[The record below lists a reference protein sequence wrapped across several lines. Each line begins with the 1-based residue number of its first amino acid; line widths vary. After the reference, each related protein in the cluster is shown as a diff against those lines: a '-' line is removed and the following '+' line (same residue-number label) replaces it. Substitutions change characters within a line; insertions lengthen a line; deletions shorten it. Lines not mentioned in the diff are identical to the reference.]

1 MGVTIRVFLVYDDDS
16 IHRFPLSRFI
26 RLTDREENEC
36 LPEYAGKRVRYALAA
51 IDLVERKPVQLLH
64 TEYGYLDFDANG
76 RIDVEDQE
84 KSHRLGAEMI
94 ELKEEYLLSPKVV
107 HAQGRFAQKRY
118 FDKYR
123 WTPTPELEGEIM
135 LRAWGI
141 KVDDQKKGSEQKL
154 KRLYSVS
161 KRNEVNGKYTQR
173 QGQYLAYIHY
183 YTKIHGCAPSEA
195 DMQRYFRVSPPSV
208 HQMILT
214 LEKRGL
220 IRRLPGQARSISL
233 LVPREELPD
242 LE

>member
-1 MGVTIRVFLVYDDDS
+1 MGVSLRVFLVYDDDS

-51 IDLVERKPVQLLH
+51 IDLVERKPVEFLH
-64 TEYGYLDFDANG
+64 IEYGYLDFDGNG
-76 RIDVEDQE
+76 RIDVVEQE
-84 KSHRLGAEMI
+84 KSDRLGAEMI
-94 ELKEEYLLSPKVV
+94 ELKEEYLLSPKIV
-107 HAQGRFAQKRY
+107 HAQKRFAQKRY

-123 WTPTPELEGEIM
+123 WTPTPELEAAIM
-135 LRAWGI
+135 LTAWGI
-141 KVDDQKKGSEQKL
+141 KLDEQKKGSDQKL
-154 KRLYSVS
+154 KKLYSVS
-161 KRNEVNGKYTQR
+161 KRNEVKEKYTQR

-183 YTKIHGCAPSEA
+183 YTKIHGSAPSQAE
-195 DMQRYFRVSPPSV
+195 MQRYFKVSPPSV

-214 LEKRGL
+214 LEKRGF
-220 IRRLPGQARSISL
+220 IRRVPGQARSISL